1 VITIRPAVA
10 ADLAAVAALAA
21 LHSGSQRPSWRAR
34 LHDDLSTAGRC
45 VLVAADDRPAGHA
58 GDSGAGDDRLGDGQ
72 MGDGQIVGYGQAGD
86 GQTGHGQVVGYGRVR
101 HFEPGPQ
108 APPDVAPGGYYLSG
122 IVVHPDW
129 RHQRVGERLTQ
140 ARMAWT
146 SAFAPEVW
154 YFTNAANQASLR
166 LHHRLGFREVTRDFT
181 FPGVTF
187 TGGTGVLCRASIGAA
202 ERGRS
207 S

>member
-1 VITIRPAVA
+1 VITIRPAAA
-10 ADLAAVAALAA
+10 ADLAAVTALAA
-21 LHSGSQRPSWRAR
+21 LHSGSRRPSWRTT

-45 VLVAADDRPAGHA
+45 VLVAADDR
-58 GDSGAGDDRLGDGQ
+58 Q
-72 MGDGQIVGYGQAGD
+72 TGDGQI
-86 GQTGHGQVVGYGRVR
+86 VGYGRVR
-101 HFEPGPQ
+101 HFEPDPQ
-108 APPDVAPGGYYLSG
+108 AAPDVAPAGYYLSG

-129 RHQRVGERLTQ
+129 RHQRIGERLTQ
-140 ARMAWT
+140 ARMAWA

-166 LHHRLGFREVTRDFT
+166 LHQRLGFREVTREFS

-187 TGGTGVLCRASIGAA
+187 AGGTGVLCRAAIGATGC
-202 ERGRS
+202 GRS

>member
-21 LHSGSQRPSWRAR
+21 LHSGSRRPSWQAR
-34 LHDDLSTAGRC
+34 LHDDLSAAGRC
-45 VLVAADDRPAGHA
+45 VLVAADDRQAA
-58 GDSGAGDDRLGDGQ
+58 EDRAR
-72 MGDGQIVGYGQAGD
+72 DGQIVGYGRA
-86 GQTGHGQVVGYGRVR
+86 R

-108 APPDVAPGGYYLSG
+108 AAPDVAPAGYYLSG
-122 IVVHPDW
+122 MVVHPDW
-129 RHQRVGERLTQ
+129 RHQRIGERLSR
-140 ARMAWT
+140 ARMAWA

-166 LHHRLGFREVTRDFT
+166 LHQRLGFREVTREFS

-187 TGGTGVLCRASIGAA
+187 AGGIGVLCRAAVGPA
-202 ERGRS
+202 ERGRRS
-207 S
+207 